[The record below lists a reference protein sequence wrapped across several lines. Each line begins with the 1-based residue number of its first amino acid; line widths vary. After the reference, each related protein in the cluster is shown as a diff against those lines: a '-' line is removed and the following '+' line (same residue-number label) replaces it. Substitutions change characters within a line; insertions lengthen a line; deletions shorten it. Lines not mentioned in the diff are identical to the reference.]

1 MIGKVLK
8 HMRTSKKL
16 SQKQLAQEIDSAQT
30 TLSGWETGFRQPT
43 FEIIEKI
50 ADVCGFEIIFKD
62 KDTKEEFKANELER
76 KDI

>member
-8 HMRTSKKL
+8 YMRIKKNWNQ
-16 SQKQLAQEIDSAQT
+16 SQLAKKIESAQT

-43 FEIIEKI
+43 FEMIEKI
-50 ADVCGFEIIFKD
+50 ANVCGFEIIFKNIE
-62 KDTKEEFKANELER
+62 TQEEFKAQELKR

>member
-8 HMRTSKKL
+8 YMRVKKNWNQ
-16 SQKQLAQEIDSAQT
+16 SQLAKKIESAQT

>member
-8 HMRTSKKL
+8 HMRTSKKI

-43 FEIIEKI
+43 FETIERI
-50 ADVCGFEIIFKD
+50 ADACGFEIVFKNE
-62 KDTKEEFKANELER
+62 KTKEEFKVNEILSEKR
-76 KDI
+76 

>member
-8 HMRTSKKL
+8 YMRIKKNWNQ
-16 SQKQLAQEIDSAQT
+16 SQLAKKIESAQT

-50 ADVCGFEIIFKD
+50 ANTCGFDVIFKNRE
-62 KDTKEEFKANELER
+62 TKEEFKASDLER